1 MWLKLAWPKRVN
13 VNNWYQKQ
21 NKNLLKLKTEWKI
34 NKKLSVQIA
43 LENLLSHHCGS
54 SIHKVTSV
62 QLASSVALHEMTWN
76 NNTVADVVN
85 DPVNPNNGGESLSV
99 SKSSSS

>member
-1 MWLKLAWPKRVN
+1 M
-13 VNNWYQKQ
+13 
-21 NKNLLKLKTEWKI
+21 EWRI
-34 NKKLSVQIA
+34 GVWQRCAGSDSPWESAFSPPVAAASKK
-43 LENLLSHHCGS
+43 
-54 SIHKVTSV
+54 KVVSL
-62 QLASSVALHEMTWN
+62 QLARFMALHEMTWN